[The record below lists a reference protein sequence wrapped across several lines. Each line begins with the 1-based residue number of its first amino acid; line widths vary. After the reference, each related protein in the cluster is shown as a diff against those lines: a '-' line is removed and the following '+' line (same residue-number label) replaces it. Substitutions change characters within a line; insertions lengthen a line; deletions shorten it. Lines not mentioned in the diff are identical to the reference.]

1 MFINFKYKNP
11 NKYII
16 KKNKFINNFEELY
29 KNITDPWNQ
38 NKNFKKEQIHF
49 FLKNFIDLY
58 TQKGKFNLLD
68 VGAGTGPLK
77 KILKKNIKYLGTDL
91 HRLRIKDIIFD
102 DISLKNKNFINL
114 FDIIVC
120 LKTIYYVSQQIDDV
134 IRNFKKYLKKN
145 GILIISYNLKKNS
158 ISNRYLTDIKLRKK
172 LKKSFTELYTIEINR
187 ELYLSDVKEE
197 KTTLL
202 IFQKK

>member
-1 MFINFKYKNP
+1 MFTNIKYKNP

-16 KKNKFINNFEELY
+16 KKNKFVNNFEELY
-29 KNITDPWNQ
+29 KNITDPWLQ
-38 NKNFKKEQIHF
+38 HKNFTITPIHF

-102 DISLKNKNFINL
+102 DITLINKNFINL

-120 LKTIYYVSQQIDDV
+120 LKVIYYVGQQIDDV
-134 IRNFKKYLKKN
+134 IRNFKKNLKKN
-145 GILIISYNLKKNS
+145 GILILSYNLKKNS
-158 ISNRYLTDIKLRKK
+158 ISNKYLTDIKLRKK
-172 LKKSFTELYTIEINR
+172 LKKSFIELYTIEINR

-197 KTTLL
+197 KQTFL